1 MIKLEWMD
9 GWNEL
14 VRWGGGLVSNRER
27 GKDLKVS
34 FFILFF
40 FLNVN
45 FSFPFFF
52 FFFKFLSDSD
62 LAAFNVSLLLS

>member
-1 MIKLEWMD
+1 MKLEWMD

-14 VRWGGGLVSNRER
+14 VRWGGLVSNRER

-40 FLNVN
+40 FSN
-45 FSFPFFF
+45 FFQTQIWLPLMS
-52 FFFKFLSDSD
+52 
-62 LAAFNVSLLLS
+62 VCC

>member
-1 MIKLEWMD
+1 MIKLEWID

-14 VRWGGGLVSNRER
+14 VRWGGLVSNRER

-40 FLNVN
+40 F
-45 FSFPFFF
+45 SEC
-52 FFFKFLSDSD
+52 
-62 LAAFNVSLLLS
+62 